1 MHPPSPH
8 PVPVPSVGSGPAS
21 TTIELLRET
30 MSDADFTHDVV
41 AARLDIPSI
50 VAIGTKSLEEL
61 MARTA
66 SGSRLDTLTRLFCM
80 NAPFSAGA
88 LDAILGS
95 ELCAGLRAMG
105 MVRTGPSGERSTVC
119 INPVRGL
126 WIASDIPRAGET
138 RASDFV
144 MGIGSSTLTLESLT
158 ARRSVGR
165 VLDLGTGCGFHA
177 LLASSHAERVI
188 GTDINERAIA
198 MARLNAALN
207 AKPDIEWRIGSFF
220 EPVSGQ
226 LFDLIVSNP
235 PFVISPEQ
243 DHVYRSAGMSGD
255 GVTEHVV
262 RGAAG
267 FLARG
272 GIAQFLCNWA
282 HMRGIDWRERLATWV
297 EGSGCD
303 MLVLRSETLDAS
315 DYAEYWV
322 GHTREESTEPVAAR
336 AARWRSS
343 YEQQGIEAAS
353 IGMILLHRPSDRDQT
368 WTSFDDA
375 PRKMLGGAGHDVL
388 RRIDAETWL
397 ARVRNDELLDARL
410 RVATAVRIDH
420 TLRPDERG
428 WAMEQA
434 SARLI
439 QGMAYETT
447 IDEAGA
453 RILMRSDGSTTLR
466 SIVAEIAS
474 GLGRPLSEVA
484 PVAVGIVRAMIR
496 RGYLERSTDNKA

>member
-8 PVPVPSVGSGPAS
+8 PVPVPSVGPGAAS
-21 TTIELLRET
+21 TTIELLREA
-30 MSDADFTHDVV
+30 MADADFTHDVV
-41 AARLDIPSI
+41 SSRLDVPSI

-66 SGSRLDTLTRLFCM
+66 SGTRLDTLIRLLCM
-80 NAPFSAGA
+80 NAPYTAGT
-88 LDAILGS
+88 LDAILGTG
-95 ELCAGLRAMG
+95 LCAAIRAMG
-105 MVRTGPSGERSTVC
+105 LVRDGPSGERSTVC

-267 FLARG
+267 LLARG
-272 GIAQFLCNWA
+272 GVAQFLCNWA
-282 HMRGIDWRERLATWV
+282 HMRGFDWRDRLATWV
-297 EGSGCD
+297 EGSECD
-303 MLVLRSETLDAS
+303 MLVLRSETLDAR

-322 GHTREESTEPVAAR
+322 GHTREESSEPLAAR
-336 AARWRSS
+336 AARWRAS
-343 YEQQGIEAAS
+343 YEEQGIEAAS
-353 IGMILLHRPSDRDQT
+353 IGMILLHRPIDRDQT

-397 ARVRNDELLDARL
+397 ASVRNEELLDAHL
-410 RVATAVRIDH
+410 RVASAVRLDH

-434 SARLI
+434 SARLLR
-439 QGMAYETT
+439 GLAYETT

-453 RILMRSDGSTTLR
+453 RILMRSDGSTALR

-496 RGYLERSTDNKA
+496 RGYLDRSSDHKV